1 MKTPDVVTKDIERRL
16 NRFWSTA
23 VAGDHSS
30 FPHSFPIG
38 APDAAKLK
46 TNYAAVYELTVIWRE
61 WAADNHVKLTVA
73 SRKAQGGT
81 TQQVPTHVEVQ
92 SIEQAAAIVGGPW
105 LARINRGRKRLALLN
120 EEFGPT
126 SNLSALIRMIDA
138 YEDIDIE
145 ILTEVTH
152 WFKASPQRA
161 HGLTP
166 RQVPI
171 PGIHGKWLENHLPA
185 VRLLSGIEE
194 FNLLPAH
201 PHRIH
206 FSYLDP
212 THRRKGGRVHDSAT
226 VGDSFLPVYQPKVV
240 VISENK
246 DTAIHFPELAGG
258 ISIEGQGN
266 NADLL
271 ANFDWITYAPVLVYW
286 GDMDAA
292 GMEILNRYRTS
303 FNRDIDSIFMD
314 MDAYRRFEPYGT
326 HHAKNGQLLKPQ
338 APGDVRLL
346 HPAER
351 TLYDILIAGD
361 TTTHRRIEQERIPLH
376 DALHEVYRVISER

>member
-1 MKTPDVVTKDIERRL
+1 MKTPDIVTRDIERRL

-23 VAGDHSS
+23 VAGDHNS
-30 FPHSFPIG
+30 FPHRFPIG
-38 APDAAKLK
+38 APDTLQLK
-46 TNYAAVYELTVIWRE
+46 TNYAAVYELTTIWRR
-61 WAADNHVKLTVA
+61 WAHDHHVTLSFA

-81 TQQVPTHVEVQ
+81 TQQVPTHVEVT
-92 SIEQAAAIVGGPW
+92 SIEQAAAIVGGSW
-105 LARINRGRKRLALLN
+105 HARINRGHTRLARLRA
-120 EEFGPT
+120 EFGP
-126 SNLSALIRMIDA
+126 SDNPAALARMIDA

-145 ILTEVTH
+145 ILIAVTH
-152 WFKASPQRA
+152 WFAAAPERS

-171 PGIHGKWLENHLPA
+171 PGVHGKWLENHLPA
-185 VRLLSGIEE
+185 VKLLSGIED

-206 FSYLDP
+206 FTYLDP

-266 NADLL
+266 NAGLL
-271 ANFDWITYAPVLVYW
+271 ANFTWITYAPVLVYW
-286 GDMDAA
+286 GDMDAV
-292 GMEILNRYRTS
+292 GMEILNRYRRA
-303 FNRDIDSIFMD
+303 FGRDIYSIFMD
-314 MDAYRRFEPYGT
+314 MDAYRRLEPYGT
-326 HHAKNGQLLKPQ
+326 HHAKNGRLLESQ
-338 APGDVRLL
+338 VPGDARLL
-346 HPAER
+346 HPSER
-351 TLYDILIAGD
+351 ELYYTLISCD
-361 TTTHRRIEQERIPLH
+361 TKTHRRIEQERIPLH
-376 DALHEVYRVISER
+376 DALHEVYRIISAH